1 MWGARYNSL
10 RSHESSPI
18 PRLCALTASAWN
30 QQPTANGFGII
41 SGYEKPKQK
50 FRFSTSLL
58 ALDGTSSL
66 ALDSVPLFE
75 PLRHRRICL
84 RSWAVHWWYRL
95 AASGRFRAGY
105 LCSAYGCTE
114 LPRSHR
120 SGSHNANVV
129 GALGLGPQCA
139 FSFGGNVRSD
149 GPTMVVATV
158 FAKPAAVPDIA
169 PDHLHGPMPGLV
181 HDRAT
186 RVSPPKRNPLR
197 H

>member
-1 MWGARYNSL
+1 MVQDFKRF
-10 RSHESSPI
+10 E
-18 PRLCALTASAWN
+18 
-30 QQPTANGFGII
+30 Q
-41 SGYEKPKQK
+41 EK
-50 FRFSTSLL
+50 FRFGTSLL

-139 FSFGGNVRSD
+139 FGFGGNVRSV
-149 GPTMVVATV
+149 GPTMVVVCVGSHLWIHQLCRGRLHYRNLDWSANAIQREIQAATG
-158 FAKPAAVPDIA
+158 AR
-169 PDHLHGPMPGLV
+169 
-181 HDRAT
+181 RA
-186 RVSPPKRNPLR
+186 R
-197 H
+197 